1 MKKVTIAVL
10 LCLMILPLA
19 FAGGSK
25 EKADSPLEYKIPE
38 GTVAAGT
45 VTFWHAMS
53 GSRAKVVD
61 ALVEGFNK
69 ANPGITVEALYTG
82 SYGETV
88 TKGLAAVK
96 AGNPPVLLQSYE
108 VGTQSMKDSGAIIPV
123 KNLNNGEVDFN
134 DVVGPIKDYY
144 SYDGEMFSMPFN
156 SSTAMLYY
164 NKDIFKKAGLDPD
177 NPPKTFAEIYEYGKK
192 IVDMGLAKGGISFGW
207 PSWIFEQMFAYH
219 NQYYSSNKNGR
230 DGRADELYINN
241 KFGVRVLSEWQKW
254 AKDGVL
260 VYGGRTYK
268 ANDPFLAGEFAM
280 LVQSTSSLAGI
291 INKADFNVGTAY
303 LPRISDIKDKGNSV
317 VGGASIWLMA
327 GHSDEVNAA
336 AWKFMQYL
344 FEVDNAVMWHKKTG
358 YFPVNNKAYSK
369 LKNEGWFDQEPR
381 FATAFD
387 QILSGNKGHA
397 ATGVLLGNFVQIRDI
412 VGVAIEEAVVNM
424 KDPKEALDKAKKDCD
439 QVLDDYLMTVE

>member
-1 MKKVTIAVL
+1 MKKTVAAIL
-10 LCLMILPLA
+10 LCLMIMPLT
-19 FAGGSK
+19 FAGGKK
-25 EKADSPLEYKIPE
+25 EKSASPMDYEIPD
-38 GTVAAGT
+38 GTKGAGT

-69 ANPGITVEALYTG
+69 SHPGMTVEALYTG

-108 VGTQSMKDSGAIIPV
+108 VGTQTMKDSGAIIPI
-123 KNLNNGEVDFN
+123 KNLNRGEVDFN
-134 DVVGPIKDYY
+134 EVVEPIMKYY
-144 SYDGEMFSMPFN
+144 SYDGEMYSMPFN
-156 SSTAMLYY
+156 SSTAMIYY
-164 NKDIFKKAGLDPD
+164 NKDLFEKAGLDPD
-177 NPPKTFAEIYEYGKK
+177 KPPATFDEIYEYGKK

-207 PSWIFEQMFAYH
+207 PAWIFEQMHAYH
-219 NQYYSSNKNGR
+219 NEYYANNKNGR
-230 DGRADELYINN
+230 DGRADEVYIN
-241 KFGVRVLSEWQKW
+241 KEFGVRVLSEWQKW

-291 INKADFNVGTAY
+291 IKKADFNLGTAY
-303 LPRISDIKDKGNSV
+303 LPRIPDYGKKGNSV
-317 VGGASIWLMA
+317 IGGASIWLMS
-327 GHSDEVNAA
+327 GHSDEVNVA
-336 AWKFMQYL
+336 AWEFLKYL
-344 FEVDNAVMWHKKTG
+344 FKVDNAVMWHKQTG
-358 YFPVNNKAYSK
+358 YFPVNKKAYSS
-369 LKNEGWFDQEPR
+369 LKNEGWFEKDPR

-387 QILSGNKGHA
+387 QIMSGDTGHA

-412 VGVAIEEAVVNM
+412 VGVAIEDVVVNM
-424 KDPKEALDKAKKDCD
+424 KDPQQVLDKAKEDCD
-439 QVLDDYLMTVE
+439 QVLSDYLMTVE